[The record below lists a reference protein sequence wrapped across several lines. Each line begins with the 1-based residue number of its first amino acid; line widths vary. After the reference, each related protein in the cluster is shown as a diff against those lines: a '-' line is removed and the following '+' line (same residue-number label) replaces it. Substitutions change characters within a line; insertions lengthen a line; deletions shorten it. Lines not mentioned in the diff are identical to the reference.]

1 MDSDLFRAM
10 NDFAKSTPWLHSS
23 ATFYAAK
30 AGPGLLAL
38 LVVAAVVVCRKRD
51 TTSLAKAVWAGLAP
65 LLAVALNQP
74 LVHAFNRQRPFL
86 ALDHVLVLAHHSA
99 DGGLPS
105 DHGTLAG
112 AVLAA
117 LLLVDRRLGL
127 AATAVGLLLAVSR
140 VYVGVHYPGDVL
152 AGLALGAAVALLGW
166 QLLGRPLTAA
176 LASVRRSRLRSL
188 VTA

>member
-1 MDSDLFRAM
+1 VDSDLFRTM
-10 NDFAKSTPWLHSS
+10 NDFAKSTPWLHGT

-30 AGPGLLAL
+30 AGPALLAL
-38 LVVAAVVVCRKRD
+38 LVLAAVVICRKRD
-51 TTSLAKAVWAGLAP
+51 ATSLAKAIWAGLAP

-86 ALDHVLVLAHHSA
+86 ALDHVLVLAHRSA

-152 AGLALGAAVALLGW
+152 AGLAFGAAVALLGW
-166 QLLGRPLTAA
+166 LLLGRALTAA
-176 LASVRRSRLRSL
+176 VASLRRSRLRSL